1 MKKLIF
7 SITIFTAMFLMIA
20 CGGSDSKNNDN
31 NNQNQ
36 SSGVCTYGTYEC
48 HGEDLYFCGY
58 GNNSNDLIW
67 LLSQECESGCDTE
80 TSSCK
85 CSEGFFRCVG
95 DMSQKCHEEIWR
107 NYELC
112 TEENPCN
119 TRTGKCAED
128 SNSGNGDYE
137 DPSNSDSES
146 EEPTCEVDDNL
157 TWSSKSESMMTW
169 EQAISYCE
177 NLSEEG
183 VSDWRLPT
191 ICELRSLIQNCPATE
206 IDGSCTFTD
215 NCLNVTKCI
224 NTDCIGCSGE
234 EVYSKFGD
242 LYGFWSSSEAEFS
255 AGSTKMAFSVNFSYG
270 SVDQNVTSLTNYV
283 RCVRNAE

>member
-1 MKKLIF
+1 MKKLMF
-7 SITIFTAMFLMIA
+7 TVTVLTAMFLMIA

-31 NNQNQ
+31 KNQNQ

-48 HGEDLYFCGY
+48 HGEDSYFCGY
-58 GNNSNDLIW
+58 PDSSNEVMWIFAEKCND
-67 LLSQECESGCDTE
+67 GCNE
-80 TSSCK
+80 
-85 CSEGFFRCVG
+85 
-95 DMSQKCHEEIWR
+95 Q
-107 NYELC
+107 
-112 TEENPCN
+112 
-119 TRTGKCAED
+119 TGKCVEN
-128 SNSGNGDYE
+128 SNSENGDYE
-137 DPSNSDSES
+137 DPSDSDSES

-191 ICELRSLIQNCPATE
+191 VCELRSLIQNCPATE

-215 NCLNVTKCI
+215 NCLNVTECI

-283 RCVRNAE
+283 RCVRNVE